1 MKIAMLTNNYRPFV
15 GGVPVSVERQAKELV
30 KLGNQVTVF
39 APKYESEEKEQAQ
52 YFREKI
58 LEEDRK
64 APERVVRYHSQKKKM
79 DNGMVYPG
87 IYPTEIFDVFE
98 QERFDCIHVHHPMF
112 VGPWALWLGKR
123 YGIPVVY
130 TYHTRYED
138 YLHYI
143 PCFRINE
150 RSTIVKKKAAE
161 WIQRTGIPSYMRW
174 FCNKCDLVLAPSE
187 GMRQIIRGYGV
198 DTPVAVLPTGLDGSF
213 YRKNIERSQTIR
225 EEYSRGKSHLLV
237 TVSRLEKEK
246 NYGFLLRGIAELKQV
261 IGDDFQVIVVGDGS
275 QKAELKVRA
284 SILGIQDVV
293 TFAGNIPNDQV
304 KDYMGAADLFLFAS
318 KSETQGIVLAEAMAA
333 GTPVVAVHA
342 VGADDIIEEGVNG
355 FLTEER
361 EEEWAAKVVE
371 ALKEENRDRMKDAAL
386 LCAEKYRSSRLAIY
400 EEMLYNQCGF
410 RKGDRL
416 YEMEEDRRESSAV
429 AFH

>member
-400 EEMLYNQCGF
+400 EEMLYNHCGF